1 MSLFSRLA
9 EKSWETPGAVAY
21 AEPDGY
27 RPSAEKV
34 GLWTYFCVAL
44 MLFALIT
51 ASYLMRMTHGAVEGL
66 PHDWHSIPRPTLL
79 WINTG
84 VLILASLVWEA
95 ARHAVR
101 SGHQRRIRD
110 WLFAGG
116 ALGFLFLAG
125 QLIVWRQLH
134 DAGYFL
140 AGPSLCLSDWSGI
153 DQPALHFVS
162 SNPAIGFF
170 YLITGI
176 HGLHIAGGLGAWS
189 RTVARQANGMDVRGI
204 ISLSATYWHFL
215 LAVWLAMFGL
225 LLST

>member
-84 VLILASLVWEA
+84 VVS
-95 ARHAVR
+95 HATV
-101 SGHQRRIRD
+101 SVGK
-110 WLFAGG
+110 
-116 ALGFLFLAG
+116 FLKK
-125 QLIVWRQLH
+125 
-134 DAGYFL
+134 
-140 AGPSLCLSDWSGI
+140 
-153 DQPALHFVS
+153 
-162 SNPAIGFF
+162 
-170 YLITGI
+170 
-176 HGLHIAGGLGAWS
+176 
-189 RTVARQANGMDVRGI
+189 
-204 ISLSATYWHFL
+204 
-215 LAVWLAMFGL
+215 
-225 LLST
+225 